1 MAVET
6 VTTGTLVKDPEIH
19 YAQSGTP
26 ITSLRIG
33 ATRRAKDKS
42 TGRWNDD
49 GAPLYV
55 SAALFGDE
63 NTYLADVLEKGDR
76 VTVTGTMTLR
86 EWHAGEKAGTD
97 HDLRNCRLCGYVRRA
112 DRDGESRTRYQH
124 GQHRQAAAHPLTAQA
139 DVGDCHFTLAYTHP
153 TRTKISL
160 V

>member
-26 ITSLRIG
+26 LTSLRIG

-42 TGRWNDD
+42 TDMWADD

-55 SAALFGDE
+55 SAALFGEE
-63 NTYLADVLEKGDR
+63 NTYLADLLKKGDR

-86 EWHAGEKAGTD
+86 EWRTGERGGVD
-97 HDLRNCRLCGYVRRA
+97 HDLRNCRLCGYIRKA
-112 DRDGESRTRYQH
+112 DRDGGAR
-124 GQHRQAAAHPLTAQA
+124 GQRQAGQLGQAAANPAAAQA
-139 DVGDCHFTLAYTHP
+139 DFGGFP
-153 TRTKISL
+153 F
-160 V
+160 